1 MEPGM
6 PTRREPE
13 DDTDAAFWN
22 RAARAYSRSA
32 IKDPAGYERTL
43 SSTLDLLSAGDRVLE
58 LGCGTGQTALRLA
71 PSIGHITGTDVS
83 HEMIAIA
90 EARKAAAACP
100 NATFTVANGCDP
112 PRPDASFDAVLAFNL
127 LHLIADRPRLLE
139 SVARALKPGGLF
151 ITKTPCLSEMNAV
164 IRLAIPLMQYIG
176 KAPSLSFFTADEL
189 TREVTAGGFSIIDRT
204 RHGSGRTD
212 FRVFLAA
219 RKPGP

>member
-13 DDTDAAFWN
+13 DDPDAAFWN

-90 EARKAAAACP
+90 EE
-100 NATFTVANGCDP
+100 AN
-112 PRPDASFDAVLAFNL
+112 SLEKVLID
-127 LHLIADRPRLLE
+127 IADGLERRTARNLEVAVKLLE
-139 SVARALKPGGLF
+139 PAMLLVMAVGVMLVVAGL
-151 ITKTPCLSEMNAV
+151 
-164 IRLAIPLMQYIG
+164 LMPIFDMG
-176 KAPSLSFFTADEL
+176 NSMS
-189 TREVTAGGFSIIDRT
+189 
-204 RHGSGRTD
+204 SG
-212 FRVFLAA
+212 
-219 RKPGP
+219 